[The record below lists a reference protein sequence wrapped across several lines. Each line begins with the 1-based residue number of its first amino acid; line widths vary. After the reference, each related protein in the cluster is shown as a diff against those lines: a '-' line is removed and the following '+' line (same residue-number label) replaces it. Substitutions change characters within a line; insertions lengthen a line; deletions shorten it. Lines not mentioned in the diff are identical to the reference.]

1 MRYKRLPAGLA
12 PRATSFFSSAPLCR
26 YGIIIHV
33 AIPRKGNVVKLSRS
47 KLFAPKAAIPPHIYA
62 LCSAM
67 AFALLLLVWSVLTY
81 GAFVPPL
88 FLPTPS
94 AIVASA
100 VSLFTE
106 FDLVADIW
114 ASVIRVT
121 AGFLLAAA
129 IGVPLGI
136 LMGSLKTFEA
146 FFEPFL
152 GFIRYMPASAFIP
165 LFILWLGIGESEKI
179 AVIFFGTFFQ
189 LTLMVMDVT
198 KNVSMD
204 LINTAYT
211 LGVSQRGVFRRVIL
225 PASLPGIVDTLRIT
239 FGWAWTYLVVAEI
252 VAASS
257 GLGFMIMQSQRFL
270 KTGNIIVGI
279 IVIGVIGIVIDLL
292 FKWLYARLFPW
303 LGKGGAV

>member
-1 MRYKRLPAGLA
+1 MVNLA
-12 PRATSFFSSAPLCR
+12 
-26 YGIIIHV
+26 
-33 AIPRKGNVVKLSRS
+33 RS
-47 KLFAPKAAIPPHIYA
+47 KIFTPKADIPSHIYA

-67 AFALLLLVWSVLTY
+67 AFALLLLLWSALTY
-81 GAFVPPL
+81 GGYVPAL
-88 FLPTPS
+88 FLPTPG
-94 AIVASA
+94 AIVTSA
-100 VSLFTE
+100 VDLFNE
-106 FDLVADIW
+106 FDLMADVW
-114 ASVIRVT
+114 ASVLRVT
-121 AGFLLAAA
+121 AGFLMAAV
-129 IGVPLGI
+129 IGVPLGVM
-136 LMGSLKTFEA
+136 MGSLKTFEA

-198 KNVSMD
+198 KNVSVD

-279 IVIGVIGIVIDLL
+279 IVIGLIGIVIDLI

>member
-1 MRYKRLPAGLA
+1 MLP
-12 PRATSFFSSAPLCR
+12 
-26 YGIIIHV
+26 
-33 AIPRKGNVVKLSRS
+33 KVKIL
-47 KLFAPKAAIPPHIYA
+47 APKADIPPHLYG
-62 LCSAM
+62 LCSIL
-67 AFALLLLVWSVLTY
+67 AFAVLFLAWAALTY
-81 GAFVPPL
+81 GGFVPPL
-88 FLPTPS
+88 FLPAPD
-94 AIVASA
+94 AIVTDA
-100 VSLFTE
+100 VLLFRE
-106 FDLVADIW
+106 FNLMTDVW
-114 ASVIRVT
+114 ASVFRVC

-136 LMGSLKTFEA
+136 FMGSLKVCEA
-146 FFEPFL
+146 FFEPLL

-198 KNVSMD
+198 KNVALD

-211 LGVSQRGVFRRVIL
+211 LGVSRWGVFRRIIL

-270 KTGNIIVGI
+270 KTSYIIVGI
-279 IVIGVIGIVIDLL
+279 IVIGIIGIVIDIF

-303 LGKGGAV
+303 LGKGGV